1 MSAPFDSSPSVWN
14 NAPFPPKAERLVLP
28 DGRVLE
34 DAVVWKGFMQEE
46 LGLDP
51 AVIWTTICALPTWPD
66 DEPIPFRPQGNDPH
80 LISGAHPDLNY
91 RGNAVKRGKGWFQRD
106 YERGLRRYGY
116 TGWQH
121 AISYATHAVE
131 SVPELDD
138 LLARI
143 NAGLTAS
150 GQKAHN
156 HMIATR
162 YETGEDNIGYH
173 SDKDGDYAKDSYF
186 LILKLGD
193 ARPFAFREV
202 VGRNDPKPE
211 PFYFRAL
218 PAGTAIFVRAKGDDA
233 ANNLVQHAVPPTE
246 DPVGP
251 SGSIVTRCIETVRS
265 WDQVARDIEK
275 AKQARAKRNENKRQR
290 LGVGTTT
297 QDHAA
302 PAEAG
307 EPGPPPNNKAGYSPT
322 ALGWT
327 TEDVERWAESAEPH
341 CQAAVRVLA
350 ATGLAI
356 PINDLN
362 AAVGASSGG
371 PLIGGVQ
378 RWATTNELPHAFEK
392 DEAGAY
398 GFASEELRLLFR
410 EVLCEVIEQP

>member
-1 MSAPFDSSPSVWN
+1 MSAPFVWN
-14 NAPFPPKAERLVLP
+14 NGPFPPEAERLVLP

-34 DAVVWKGFMQEE
+34 DAVVWDGFMQEE

-51 AVIWTTICALPTWPD
+51 AVIWDTISTLPTWPD
-66 DEPIPFRPQGNDPH
+66 DEPIPFRSQGGDPH
-80 LISGAHPDLNY
+80 WVNGAHPALNY
-91 RGNAVKRGKGWFQRD
+91 RGHALRRGKIWLQRD
-106 YERGLRRYGY
+106 YQRGLHRYGY

-131 SVPELDD
+131 SVPEMND
-138 LLARI
+138 LLTRI

-156 HMIATR
+156 HMILTR
-162 YETGEDNIGYH
+162 YEAGEDNIGYH
-173 SDKDGDYAKDSYF
+173 SDKDGDYAEDSYF

-202 VGRNDPKPE
+202 ASRDDPKPE

-218 PAGTAIFVRAKGDDA
+218 PAGTAIFVRAKGDEA

-265 WDQVARDIEK
+265 WDQVARDIERARQ
-275 AKQARAKRNENKRQR
+275 AKTKREDKRQR
-290 LGVGTTT
+290 ARVATCPQELAVPSKHSEFSPPLINEAS
-297 QDHAA
+297 D
-302 PAEAG
+302 PA
-307 EPGPPPNNKAGYSPT
+307 T
-322 ALGWT
+322 AQGWT
-327 TEDVERWAESAEPH
+327 IEEVKRWAQSAEPH
-341 CQAAVRVLA
+341 CRAAVRVLA
-350 ATGLAI
+350 ATGLPI

-362 AAVGASSGG
+362 AAVGACSGG

-398 GFASEELRLLFR
+398 RFASDQVRLLFR
-410 EVLCEVIEQP
+410 EVLCGMIEQP